1 MSTIPREQLSEVIRS
16 TLEASIDSSMAA
28 ADWLARDIDPSSKSA
43 FDFVTNEAVSL
54 EHLQQAKSVF
64 KTMRIL
70 GETSSDRRL
79 AAKLYACSIA
89 AGLVRHNCRIT
100 RQSDDALRR
109 ALQIVLDDA
118 KLPDQL
124 RDLAGGA
131 LCILNDGS

>member
-16 TLEASIDSSMAA
+16 TLEASIDPSMAA
-28 ADWLARDIDPSSKSA
+28 ADWLARDIDSSSSGA
-43 FDFVTNEAVSL
+43 FEFIANPTVSL
-54 EHLQQAKSVF
+54 EHLQQAKAVF

-79 AAKLYACSIA
+79 AAKLYAGAIA
-89 AGLVRHNCRIT
+89 AGLVRYNCRIT

-109 ALQIVLDDA
+109 ALQMVLDDA

-131 LCILNDGS
+131 LCILNDRG

>member
-16 TLEASIDSSMAA
+16 TLEASMNPSLAA
-28 ADWLARDIDPSSKSA
+28 ADWLVRDINPSSSSA
-43 FDFVTNEAVSL
+43 FEFVANADVSL
-54 EHLQQAKSVF
+54 EHLQQAKAVF

-79 AAKLYACSIA
+79 ASKLYASTIA
-89 AGLVRHNCRIT
+89 AALVRHNCRIS

-109 ALQIVLDDA
+109 ALQLVLDDT

-131 LCILNDGS
+131 LCILNDVN

>member
-1 MSTIPREQLSEVIRS
+1 MSTIHRDQLGKVIRS
-16 TLEASIDSSMAA
+16 TLEASIDPSMAA
-28 ADWLARDIDPSSKSA
+28 ADWLARDIDPSSSSA
-43 FDFVTNEAVSL
+43 FKFLTNPEVSL
-54 EHLQQAKSVF
+54 EHLQQAKAVF

-79 AAKLYACSIA
+79 AAKLYACAIA
-89 AGLVRHNCRIT
+89 VGLVRHNCRIT

-109 ALQIVLDDA
+109 ALQVVLDDA

-131 LCILNDGS
+131 LCILNDRG